1 MKTVFALRPGLGAAW
16 TSVAPLPTPRAFL
29 DAATGADGRIYVVG
43 GYDFGAYHYG
53 SNVLEIYDPATNQ
66 WTTGAP
72 MPTPRYGLG
81 VARGGDGRIYAIGG
95 CHGALNYNV
104 VEAYSPITNSWTTVA
119 PLPTRRDGVLAT
131 ESNSGLIYAIGSRDF
146 RGRFTKRVDV
156 YSPQQNK
163 WWRVPNTQADHIL
176 GAAATATRRVFAI
189 GGESTTAVESRPSF
203 CAICK

>member
-1 MKTVFALRPGLGAAW
+1 M
-16 TSVAPLPTPRAFL
+16 
-29 DAATGADGRIYVVG
+29 
-43 GYDFGAYHYG
+43 
-53 SNVLEIYDPATNQ
+53 LEIYDPATNQ

-72 MPTPRYGLG
+72 MPTRRSHMG
-81 VARGGDGRIYAIGG
+81 VATGGDGRIYAIGG
-95 CHGALNYNV
+95 SNWNGGLRQKLNV

-131 ESNSGLIYAIGSRDF
+131 ESNSGLIYAIGGRDF
-146 RGRFTKRVDV
+146 QSFTKRVDV